1 MDVFSKRLK
10 YIREKKKEKDSRFTQ
25 GYVANLIGV
34 ARPTFTAYENGTK
47 QPPMETINK
56 IADIFDVSVDYLLGR
71 TDEPTLVKDEKAP
84 YNTGT
89 ENNSYDEQPEI
100 HLTPDELK
108 ILREIKKHPVLFH
121 DLANAPEKKIKQL
134 IKMWNFIKQDLE
146 EDDEEKEGFGEI
158 ED

>member
-1 MDVFSKRLK
+1 VLGERIKKLRK
-10 YIREKKKEKDSRFTQ
+10 EKKLTQQELGEKVNVTKVSIS
-25 GYVANLIGV
+25 G
-34 ARPTFTAYENGTK
+34 YENGNRT
-47 QPPMETINK
+47 PDTETLQK
-56 IADIFDVSVDYLLGR
+56 LADVLETSTDYLLGR
-71 TDEPTLVKDEKAP
+71 TDEPSLVKDEKAP

-89 ENNSYDEQPEI
+89 ENNSYEEQPEI

-146 EDDEEKEGFGEI
+146 EDDEELEGFGDI
-158 ED
+158 KD